1 MNFSGAIV
9 YYDGSHND
17 ARMNISL
24 AVTAARHGASIA
36 NHVMVTDLIKDENG
50 KNIGAKMKDQLT
62 GEEWMT
68 KAKSIVNATGI
79 NYYDYR
85 SYASII
91 IDNKKVNKQL

>member
-68 KAKSIVNATGI
+68 KAKSIVNTTGI
-79 NYYDYR
+79 MIKEFMLLCT
-85 SYASII
+85 STC
-91 IDNKKVNKQL
+91 